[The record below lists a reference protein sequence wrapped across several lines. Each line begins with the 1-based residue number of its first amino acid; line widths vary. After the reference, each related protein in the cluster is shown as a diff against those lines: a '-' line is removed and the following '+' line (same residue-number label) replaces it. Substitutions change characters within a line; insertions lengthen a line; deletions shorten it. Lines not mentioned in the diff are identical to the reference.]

1 MGPNS
6 GRRKAH
12 CSGAYRKGEYENLQ
26 TYTSGRLL
34 SNVGSAACKNVIC
47 VCGLCKNISKL
58 VINLYQRMHYILTKI
73 LYKYQSFI

>member
-58 VINLYQRMHYILTKI
+58 GLHDVTRQNISQENRWGVQYPR
-73 LYKYQSFI
+73 